1 LDGGQEQCG
10 EQSDDGNDDHQFD
23 EGHGIA
29 IWEGFGSGHWFLDG
43 RRMDR
48 PDDIKMGEKCKKKPG
63 SVLLPS
69 RASILKSGVQ
79 G

>member
-1 LDGGQEQCG
+1 MDGGW
-10 EQSDDGNDDHQFD
+10 N
-23 EGHGIA
+23 
-29 IWEGFGSGHWFLDG
+29 
-43 RRMDR
+43 R

-63 SVLLPS
+63 SVFLPS